1 MLIPQDAQ
9 CEAGSQH
16 GGRRDTL
23 AELRSRL
30 ECPSQ
35 LDDGQRQRLQELA
48 RRLRRIQALGESFAG
63 IELSPFAA
71 AALGASGSAVAMAV

>member
-1 MLIPQDAQ
+1 MLFPQDAP
-9 CEAGSQH
+9 CEAG
-16 GGRRDTL
+16 GGQGGPGVTL

-35 LDDGQRQRLQELA
+35 LEDGHRQRLQELA

-71 AALGASGSAVAMAV
+71 GALGASGSAVAMAV